1 MSYQIDSQ
9 DLSRQLYIVRSLAGT
24 NEKSEIPYNI
34 QDEKSSDRWEA
45 RSSKSFTFSSEVSNQ
60 PIITARSDQKT
71 LYQGE
76 NRIEPR
82 KVLGCGLKRWLL
94 TFSLCIAYIIVARH
108 WATKSAVSLF
118 DKRVFNSITT
128 GISIALGLNIS
139 SAFKDIAQTLRWPL
153 LNSGYQN
160 LKEVESLL
168 QFESLSTN
176 TRLALFSRRPILVL
190 GCSAWVLFN
199 IVCSIFKILHRW
211 IIDFLQ
217 LIQVGLA
224 MLSLTYNFDT
234 DQTTVQL
241 KPGISAIPRMNH
253 FYPQTNRA
261 DSQISLQDEQYISN
275 SYGQFA
281 LLFGIGLVTSEPK
294 PGQIYLSTSPL
305 LWIDKKNSV
314 IEFIFLDSP
323 KDSLVIESFS
333 SFSSRKVN
341 VSYDCKSFRVL
352 QGGDGIS
359 SSIDVDVIGRVNL
372 SQPVPDST
380 TYIVR
385 PQHVC
390 PGNNRCSVIEVF
402 ESSLTD
408 PWFYVCDVTVGLTMN
423 DVNGI
428 SYISDRMAQIATG
441 SIAHIGFANSDG
453 TSSQTYP
460 RESLW
465 GQIAKGN
472 PSDVGMTIG
481 IFAAASIA
489 GAAQYNPFTSHA
501 GIAPS
506 SGFVLMLNH
515 EYAFYLILFLVI
527 SCHLAFVILAYS
539 FARKFSIGPSGN
551 ISMSLLL
558 KPITDILIKT
568 MQEKGEPYE
577 EAQSNLYAR
586 YEKDLTTKDNWIFNV
601 QNT

>member
-9 DLSRQLYIVRSLAGT
+9 DLSRQSYIVRSLAGT
-24 NEKSEIPYNI
+24 NEKSETPYNI
-34 QDEKSSDRWEA
+34 QNEESSDRWEA
-45 RSSKSFTFSSEVSNQ
+45 RSSVNSLEYDGDFKQKSFTFSSEVSNQ

-76 NRIEPR
+76 NRIKPR
-82 KVLGCGLKRWLL
+82 EVLGHGSKRWLL
-94 TFSLCIAYIIVARH
+94 TFSLCITYIIVVRH
-108 WATKSAVSLF
+108 WATKSAVSSF

-168 QFESLSTN
+168 QFESLSSN
-176 TRLALFSRRPILVL
+176 TRLALSSRRPILVL
-190 GCSAWVLFN
+190 GSSAWVLFN
-199 IVCSIFKILHRW
+199 I
-211 IIDFLQ
+211 

-359 SSIDVDVIGRVNL
+359 SSIDVDVIGRVTL

-515 EYAFYLILFLVI
+515 EYTFYLILFLVI

-551 ISMSLLL
+551 ISMCLLL

-568 MQEKGEPYE
+568 MQEKGERYE

>member
-1 MSYQIDSQ
+1 MSHQIDSQ
-9 DLSRQLYIVRSLAGT
+9 DLSRQLYISRSLAGT
-24 NEKSEIPYNI
+24 NEKAEILYNI
-34 QDEKSSDRWEA
+34 QDEKSPDRWEA
-45 RSSKSFTFSSEVSNQ
+45 RSSMNSLEYDRADFKQKSFTFSSEVSNK
-60 PIITARSDQKT
+60 PIITARSDKKT

-76 NRIEPR
+76 NRIEP
-82 KVLGCGLKRWLL
+82 KNVLGSGLKRWLL

-108 WATKSAVSLF
+108 WATKSAVSSF

-168 QFESLSTN
+168 QFESLSKN

-190 GCSAWVLFN
+190 GCSAWILFN
-199 IVCSIFKILHRW
+199 I
-211 IIDFLQ
+211 

-352 QGGDGIS
+352 QGGDGVS

-385 PQHVC
+385 PQNVC
-390 PGNNRCSVIEVF
+390 SGSNRCSMVEVF

-408 PWFYVCDVTVGLTMN
+408 PWFYICDVTVGLTMN

-441 SIAHIGFANSDG
+441 SIANIGFANSDG

-472 PSDVGMTIG
+472 PSNVGMTIG

-489 GAAQYNPFTSHA
+489 GAAQYNPFKSHA

-568 MQEKGEPYE
+568 MQEKGERYE
-577 EAQSNLYAR
+577 EAQSNLCAR
-586 YEKDLTTKDNWIFNV
+586 YEKDPTTKDNWIFNV
-601 QNT
+601 QNI

>member
-9 DLSRQLYIVRSLAGT
+9 ELSRQLYTVRSLSNT
-24 NEKSEIPYNI
+24 HQRSDIPSNI
-34 QDEKSSDRWEA
+34 QDEKSPASWKA
-45 RSSKSFTFSSEVSNQ
+45 RSGVDSHGDDRGNFNEKPFIFSSHSSDES
-60 PIITARSDQKT
+60 IITAKCDQK
-71 LYQGE
+71 LPYLGE
-76 NRIEPR
+76 NSTEPR
-82 KVLGCGLKRWLL
+82 KVLSSGLERWLL
-94 TFSLCIAYIIVARH
+94 TFSLCIAYTVVVRH
-108 WATKSAVSLF
+108 WATKSAVSSF

-153 LNSGYQN
+153 LNLGHQN
-160 LKEVESLL
+160 LKELEMLL
-168 QFESLSTN
+168 QFESLTSD
-176 TRLALFSRRPILVL
+176 TRLIFFSRRPILKL
-190 GCSAWVLFN
+190 GSIAWVLFN
-199 IVCSIFKILHRW
+199 I
-211 IIDFLQ
+211 

-241 KPGISAIPRMNH
+241 KPGISAVPKMDY
-253 FYPQTNRA
+253 FYPQTNHV
-261 DSQISLQDEQYISN
+261 DIEISLRDEQYISN
-275 SYGQFA
+275 TYGQFA

-294 PGQIYLSTSPL
+294 PGQIYLSTDPL

-314 IEFIFLDSP
+314 IDFIFLDSP
-323 KDSLVIESFS
+323 KDSLVVESFT

-341 VSYDCKSFRVL
+341 TSYNCNSFRVL
-352 QGGDGIS
+352 QGGDGVS
-359 SSIDVDVIGRVNL
+359 SSIDVDVVGRVNL

-385 PQHVC
+385 SPHIC
-390 PGNNRCSVIEVF
+390 PNNNRCSVIEVF

-408 PWFYVCDVTVGLTMN
+408 PWFYVCEITVGLTMN

-428 SYISDRMAQIATG
+428 SYISDRMAQIASV
-441 SIAHIGFANSDG
+441 SIAHIGFADTNG
-453 TSSQTYP
+453 ISSQTYP

-465 GQIAKGN
+465 GQTAKGN
-472 PSDVGMTIG
+472 PSDIGLTIG
-481 IFAAASIA
+481 IFTTASLA

-515 EYAFYLILFLVI
+515 EYVFYFILSLTI
-527 SCHLAFVILAYS
+527 HCHLAFVILAYS
-539 FARKFSIGPSGN
+539 FSRKFSIGPSGH

-558 KPITDILIKT
+558 KPITDILIKIRR
-568 MQEKGEPYE
+568 EKGERYE
-577 EAQSNLYAR
+577 EAQTNLYAR
-586 YEKDLTTKDNWIFNV
+586 YEKDMTTKDKWIFNV
-601 QNT
+601 QNA